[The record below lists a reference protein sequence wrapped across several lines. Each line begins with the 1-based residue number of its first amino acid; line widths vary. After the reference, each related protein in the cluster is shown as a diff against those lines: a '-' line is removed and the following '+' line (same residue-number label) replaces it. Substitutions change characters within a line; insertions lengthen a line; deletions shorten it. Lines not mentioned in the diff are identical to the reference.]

1 MKEASETGCTTHA
14 AMINAMPG
22 PPPPFQVIG
31 TDAGGLASLPPAAE
45 QLLCSAGAIAAPQ
58 RLLDHL
64 PQWWSDHPGGDR
76 PLPLLQAS
84 DRPDA
89 LISWLRSQS
98 SPVVILASGDPL
110 WFGIGRRLLQA
121 FPAERLNFHP
131 APCSMQLAF
140 ARIGRP
146 WQDATW
152 VSLHGRSPEALAN
165 TLQSRPAALAVLTD
179 PGQGGAA
186 TVRQILRSS
195 GLEASYAV
203 WLCENLGHRDER
215 VMRLASHAPLP
226 PDLQPLLLV
235 LLIAEDPP
243 LPERL
248 PLFGLEDGVFLQH
261 PDRPGLMT
269 KREIRLQLLAEL
281 ELPADGVIW
290 DLGAGTGSVGLE
302 ALRLRPRLQLLAIE
316 RRGGGAA
323 LIEANAQRLGVQ
335 PAAVLEVDALTALN
349 ADLPPA
355 LACPD
360 RVLLGGGGRD
370 RIALLQTLLPRL
382 TDGGIVVIPLATL
395 EALSDLR
402 TVLETGGLTTR
413 ISQLQAWRGL
423 PLGDGTRLAP
433 MNPTLILKGTKS
445 MQ

>member
-1 MKEASETGCTTHA
+1 
-14 AMINAMPG
+14 MITVMPG
-22 PPPPFQVIG
+22 LSHPFQVIG
-31 TDAGGLASLPPAAE
+31 TDAGGLASLPPAAVR
-45 QLLCSAGAIAAPQ
+45 LLCNAEAIAAPQ
-58 RLLDHL
+58 RLLDSL
-64 PQWWSDHPGGDR
+64 PQWWSDQQHGDR
-76 PLPLLQAS
+76 PLPQLQAS

-89 LISWLRSQS
+89 LIGWLRSQNA
-98 SPVVILASGDPL
+98 PVVILASGDPL

-121 FPAERLNFHP
+121 FPAETLHFHP

-152 VSLHGRSPEALAN
+152 VSLHGRSPEALASA
-165 TLQSRPAALAVLTD
+165 LQNRPAALAVLTD

-186 TVRQILRSS
+186 PVRQILRSS

-203 WLCENLGHRDER
+203 WVCENLGHRDER
-215 VMRLASHAPLP
+215 VMRLASNAPLP

-261 PDRPGLMT
+261 SDRPGLMT
-269 KREIRLQLLAEL
+269 KREVRLQLLADL
-281 ELPADGVIW
+281 ELPADGVLW

-323 LIEANAQRLGVQ
+323 LIEANAERLGVQ
-335 PAAVLEVDALTALN
+335 PAAVLETDALTALST
-349 ADLPPA
+349 DLPPS

-370 RIALLQTLLPRL
+370 RVALLQMLLPRL
-382 TDGGIVVIPLATL
+382 NDGGIVVIPLATL
-395 EALSDLR
+395 EALADLR
-402 TVLETGGLTTR
+402 PVLDKAGLISR

-423 PLGDGTRLAP
+423 PLGGGTRLAP

-445 MQ
+445 HQ